1 MLTISNAKAITKD
14 NAWNTVMPTPPQK
27 EEPTI
32 RNLYPTILQKFL
44 FTYIYFAI
52 LWNLREYLVK
62 HTKKALQMQS
72 LWHI

>member
-1 MLTISNAKAITKD
+1 MLTISNAKAIIKD

-32 RNLYPTILQKFL
+32 RNLYLNILQNIM

-52 LWNLREYLVK
+52 LLNPGEF
-62 HTKKALQMQS
+62 
-72 LWHI
+72 